1 MALVSRVFGTAAIS
15 KPQGRTS
22 LLEDNQYDEVSQA
35 ERGVPATMKAV
46 RIEAHQKGRK
56 QGPRVSIRRRPVLGF
71 NSTSS
76 I

>member
-1 MALVSRVFGTAAIS
+1 MALVSRVFGTAAFS
-15 KPQGRTS
+15 KSQGLTS
-22 LLEDNQYDEVSQA
+22 LLEDNRYDEVGQA
-35 ERGVPATMKAV
+35 EQGVPATIKAV

-56 QGPRVSIRRRPVLGF
+56 QGPRVFIRRRPVLGF